1 VETSQPGTLALERR
15 LVELIGGGDK
25 RAFAALFEVYGPR
38 IFRYAVRL
46 IGDTGKAEE
55 VTNDTMMEVWKS
67 AARFEGR
74 SSVSTWI
81 IGIARHLA
89 LNSIRGKR
97 LPTVAVEA
105 AAEVADDDPGADAA
119 HDYDALKRTLRSALG
134 KLTPEHRDVIELTFF
149 HGHSYEEI
157 ASIVGCPENT
167 VKTRMFHA
175 KKQLKSLL
183 GARVAEAFSV
193 GAAP

>member
-1 VETSQPGTLALERR
+1 VETSPDSTREAERL
-15 LVELIGGGDK
+15 LVERIGAGDK
-25 RAFAALFEVYGPR
+25 RAFASLFGVYGPR
-38 IFRYAVRL
+38 VFRYAARL
-46 IGDTGKAEE
+46 IGDSGRAEE

-89 LNSIRGKR
+89 LNAIRGKKYAMVDVDTTPD
-97 LPTVAVEA
+97 LF
-105 AAEVADDDPGADAA
+105 ADDAPAEAA
-119 HDYDALKRTLRSALG
+119 HDHERLKQTLRTALG
-134 KLTPEHRDVIELTFF
+134 RLSPEHRDVIELTFF

-157 ASIVGCPENT
+157 AAIVGCPENT

-175 KKQLKSLL
+175 KKQLKSVL

-193 GAAP
+193 GAAT

>member
-1 VETSQPGTLALERR
+1 METSQPGTLALERR

-119 HDYDALKRTLRSALG
+119 HDHDALKRTLRSALG